1 MCNALHAR
9 WFAEIYF
16 QCFGVKLLN
25 VWGFCLGQIGML
37 KNGFTVECWLGHVQA
52 FHEQIKLGQ
61 NIIGID
67 MNIQTIHLPLIS
79 GFPWINFI
87 KKIPIL
93 REKTA
98 ISTLKFANN

>member
-37 KNGFTVECWLGHVQA
+37 KNGFRVESWLGHVQA
-52 FHEQIKLGQ
+52 FHEQINHPH
-61 NIIGID
+61 NIVVID
-67 MNIQTIHLPLIS
+67 MCIHGVFS
-79 GFPWINFI
+79 SRCGCATSAQ
-87 KKIPIL
+87 IL
-93 REKTA
+93 A
-98 ISTLKFANN
+98 LL

>member
-1 MCNALHAR
+1 VA
-9 WFAEIYF
+9 
-16 QCFGVKLLN
+16 VLL
-25 VWGFCLGQIGML
+25 WADGILKHGFR
-37 KNGFTVECWLGHVQA
+37 VECWLGNVRVFQ
-52 FHEQIKLGQ
+52 EQINLGQ

-67 MNIQTIHLPLIS
+67 MNIQTIHLPSVS